1 MTVTPGGSDREAL
14 MLACPACR
22 SQQRHEPGTKSLAC
36 TACGA
41 RTAILERT
49 GATLVEQP
57 YDDWVHSNAGRQV
70 ASLGGVV
77 MRCEGCHA
85 TTEMAELAS
94 VCQFC
99 RGHLVQVTS
108 PDGVVPPSGVLPFLL
123 DRRQA
128 TDAFTAW
135 VTSHRLG
142 IDELTTIN
150 AAESFTSTYLPVWSF
165 SATATTTYEGRRG
178 DRKPVRLPDDRVEM
192 HTEWQD
198 AAGTVTTR
206 IDSQVVEGRKV
217 SVVQDRL
224 VRNLSLE
231 GTVPFQPEYLAGHT
245 ATRYD
250 RDPASAFEEV
260 RRAAEKKR
268 IPKDVR
274 DHIGGDRTEVRSALT
289 GYSDVRF
296 ALILAPLW
304 VLTYIAAGKTWQ
316 VLVDGRT
323 GEVAGE
329 FPVDGGKLA
338 RLLLTWLGKLALVVV
353 GFVAI
358 VYFFNR

>member
-1 MTVTPGGSDREAL
+1 MSTDDSLPGAL
-14 MLACPACR
+14 ALACPTCG
-22 SQQRHEPGTKSLAC
+22 SQQRYAPGTSTLTC

-41 RTAILERT
+41 CTPIYAQS
-49 GATLVEQP
+49 GAALVEQP
-57 YDDWVHSNAGRQV
+57 YDDWVHGNAGRQV

-77 MRCEGCHA
+77 MSCEGCHA
-85 TTEMAELAS
+85 TTEMDELAS

-99 RGHLVQVTS
+99 GGHLVQVTS
-108 PDGVVPPSGVLPFLL
+108 PEGVVPASGVLPFLL

-128 TDAFTAW
+128 ADAFTDW
-135 VTSHRLG
+135 VTSRSLG
-142 IDELTTIN
+142 IDELTSIN

-178 DRKPVRLPDDRVEM
+178 DREPVLLPGDRVEL
-192 HTEWQD
+192 HTEWQEV
-198 AAGTVTTR
+198 AGTVTTR
-206 IDSQVVEGRKV
+206 IESQVVEGRAV
-217 SVVQDRL
+217 SMVQDRL
-224 VRNLSLE
+224 VRNLKLE
-231 GTVPFQPEYLAGHT
+231 ETVPFQPEYLAGHT

-260 RRAAEKKR
+260 RRAVEARR

-274 DHIGGDRTEVRSALT
+274 KHLGGDRTEVRSALT

-338 RLLLTWLGKLALVVV
+338 RLLLTWLAKIALVVV
-353 GFVAI
+353 GFVAV